1 MRAGRKISLT
11 GWVLAAMLA
20 GVILGL
26 AAPEFSVKLA
36 PVSTIFLRLV
46 RSIIAPLLFGTLVWG
61 IAGAGSLKA
70 VGRIGLKSVIY
81 FEVVTTLALVVGLAA
96 VNLAK
101 PGYGLVL
108 RAAEQ
113 PVQTA
118 APSASSFLEHIF
130 PASVI
135 DAMARGEILQLVVFS
150 LLFGAACSAAGEKAR
165 PVVEFAGSLAE
176 VMFKYTG
183 YVMWL
188 APVGVCAAIAV
199 TIAGQGPGVLAGLGK
214 LILTMYAA
222 QVVFLFGV
230 LGSVILIFQIPVQRF
245 WRAVKEPFLIAF
257 STSSS
262 EAALPKA
269 LENMEKF
276 GVPAHIAGFVIPTG
290 YSFNLDGSTLYL
302 SLATVFVA
310 QAAGI
315 ELSLERQL
323 LIMLMLMLTSKGVAG
338 VPRAALVILT
348 GTLAQFGLPVEGA
361 AVLLGI
367 DAVLDMVRTSVNVA
381 GNCLAAAVVARWEG
395 LRFESGTSA
404 RSGR

>member
-1 MRAGRKISLT
+1 MRAVGKISLT
-11 GWVLAAMLA
+11 GWILAAMLA
-20 GVILGL
+20 GVMLGL
-26 AAPEFSVKLA
+26 AAPEFSAKLA

-81 FEVVTTLALVVGLAA
+81 FEIVTTLALVVGLAA

-101 PGYGLVL
+101 PGRGLEL

-113 PVQTA
+113 PVRA
-118 APSASSFLEHIF
+118 ATPSATSFLEHIV
-130 PASVI
+130 PASVV
-135 DAMARGEILQLVVFS
+135 DAMARGEILQLVIFS
-150 LLFGAACSAAGEKAR
+150 LLFGAACSAVGEKAR
-165 PVVEFAGSLAE
+165 PVVEFARSLAE

-188 APVGVCAAIAV
+188 APAGVCAAVAV
-199 TIAGQGPGVLAGLGK
+199 TVAGHGPGVLAGLGK
-214 LILTMYAA
+214 LIVTMYAA
-222 QVVFLFGV
+222 QAVFLLGV
-230 LGSVILIFQIPVQRF
+230 LGPVILIFKIPLRRF

-257 STSSS
+257 STASS

-269 LENMEKF
+269 LENTEKF

-315 ELSLERQL
+315 ELSFERQL

-348 GTLAQFGLPVEGA
+348 GMLSQFGLPVEGA
-361 AVLLGI
+361 ALLLGI
-367 DAVLDMVRTSVNVA
+367 DAILDMARTSVNVA

-395 LRFESGTSA
+395 IQFDSGTPA
-404 RSGR
+404 RSGP